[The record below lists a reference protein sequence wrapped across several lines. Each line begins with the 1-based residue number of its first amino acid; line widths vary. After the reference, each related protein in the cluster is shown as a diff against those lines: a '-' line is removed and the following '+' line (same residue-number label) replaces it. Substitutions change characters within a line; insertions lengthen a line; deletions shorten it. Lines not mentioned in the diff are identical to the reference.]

1 MEVLLMKKDKK
12 LILMIS
18 GVTTIVLLTGG
29 FSKGKGT
36 DPYSHLINMHNM
48 KVSMISKQSPSS
60 LRPDGEATIK
70 DWNKLLDKI
79 GIKFK
84 V

>member
-1 MEVLLMKKDKK
+1 MKKDKK
-12 LILMIS
+12 LILMLS
-18 GVTTIVLLTGG
+18 GITTIVLLTGG

-36 DPYSHLINMHNM
+36 GQYSHLINIHNM
-48 KVSMISKQSPSS
+48 TVSMNSKQSPSS
-60 LRPDGEATIK
+60 LRPGGEATIK
-70 DWNKLLDKI
+70 DWDKLFDKI